1 MAGLPQRKQPTVYK
15 KPKKLNAV
23 SITLGLILLATA
35 YFVYCTY
42 PVFNLRLRAKSE
54 LEDVLPDFWRAN
66 LRPEAFART
75 EIARIKKDL
84 LVKLAKAGVKDKK
97 VELVFD
103 RGKKRVAI
111 EAHFT
116 TTAYFPVIDKTH
128 TFELA
133 PRAETDAA
141 RVDW

>member
-15 KPKKLNAV
+15 KPSKLNAV
-23 SITLGLILLATA
+23 SITLSLILLVTG

-75 EIARIKKDL
+75 EMARIKKEL

-116 TTAYFPVIDKTH
+116 TTAYFPVIDKTQ